1 MAVKILT
8 AREAADLVP
17 NNINFA
23 MNGFMGASVAEEI
36 AMEIENRFL
45 ETGMPNNLTL
55 LFCAAQGDGKTKG
68 LNHFAHEGLIR
79 RGIGGHWGMAPKLGR
94 LVIENKILADDF
106 PQGVTTHMFRDTAAH
121 KPGTISHVG
130 LGTFVDPRSL
140 GGKLNPLTQEAEDL
154 VSLVEIDGKEY
165 LFYKTHPVDFA
176 ILGGTYAD
184 ENGNIS
190 IEREGVRAETLA
202 VAQACKNSG
211 GTVIVQVERVVKS
224 GSLDPQKVEIPGV
237 LVDAVVVASD
247 MKYHMQNYGTQYNPG
262 FSGEHRMGSAEF
274 KPVPLNNKKIIA
286 RRAAMELKDGSVVNL
301 GIGIPEYISSVAMEE
316 GITNKFSLTV
326 ESGIFGGNP
335 QSSID
340 FGVSLNPDAIIPMP
354 SMFDF
359 YQGGGLDQAFLGFAE
374 SDKEGNVNVS
384 KFGPKLPGCGGFI
397 DISQNSKQVFFCGTF
412 TANGLKTEVKNGK
425 LHILQEGSVN
435 KFRENVEHITFSVK
449 TAIKNDLPVMYI
461 TERAVFKLTK
471 EGIVLIEIAPG
482 IDLEKDI
489 LAHMPSKPMISP
501 DLKQMDARIFKDKK
515 MGLKK

>member
-94 LVIENKILADDF
+94 LVIENKILAYDF

>member
-94 LVIENKILADDF
+94 LVIENKILAYDF

-449 TAIKNDLPVMYI
+449 TAIKNNLPVMYI